1 MQANLG
7 FHLDHPRGDLDEA
20 QSQGV
25 ELRDG
30 KTRALRHRG
39 AQAPHQPVGAG
50 MQEQPELVGG
60 RACAGRAVG
69 GEMRLPGL
77 DVVLGRAA
85 PAVDIL
91 VERLGLSAGE
101 VGDDEA
107 AIGPLGADLD
117 PGDDALDA
125 APTGGPV
132 NELLEPA
139 DLARF
144 RRRFEASRRAGL
156 QVRDMLAQGRG
167 GCQAED
173 EVDVVGAAPVNDQ
186 RTAVMSVGS
195 DQDAGVRPVAQSR
208 ARGGAGERGSQPH
221 SAAWPVATPR

>member
-1 MQANLG
+1 M
-7 FHLDHPRGDLDEA
+7 
-20 QSQGV
+20 
-25 ELRDG
+25 
-30 KTRALRHRG
+30 
-39 AQAPHQPVGAG
+39 
-50 MQEQPELVGG
+50 
-60 RACAGRAVG
+60 
-69 GEMRLPGL
+69 
-77 DVVLGRAA
+77 VLGRAA

-91 VERLGLSAGE
+91 VERLGLSTGE

-107 AIGPLGADLD
+107 AIGTLAADLD

-132 NELLEPA
+132 NKLLEPA
-139 DLARF
+139 DLARL

-186 RTAVMSVGS
+186 RTAVMSGWCSASCSGS
-195 DQDAGVRPVAQSR
+195 P
-208 ARGGAGERGSQPH
+208 ARGGAGERGSRQYVGARKAP
-221 SAAWPVATPR
+221 